1 MLNYVC
7 AVSVY
12 GYTCLYTHEQKLST
26 KSLQKS
32 NWRMTIHLHC
42 PLDLESS
49 RRHVSG
55 NSCEG
60 VSRLLHTERIIG
72 GTVVWG
78 RV

>member
-7 AVSVY
+7 DVSVY

-32 NWRMTIHLHC
+32 NWRMTVHLHC

-49 RRHVSG
+49 SLGAPVRVFPDCS
-55 NSCEG
+55 
-60 VSRLLHTERIIG
+60 TERIMG